1 MYQDDHGF
9 NFYNSENQGYQGGFG
24 EYHDAN
30 QAQQPGSP
38 SPAGSGSG
46 LGRRGIALLLACA
59 LVGGAA
65 GAGGAALYHNLSGSG
80 TTVVYK
86 SERPA
91 DTVSTPASG
100 QLMTAQELYAA
111 NVASCVGITVST
123 TTTNIFGYTSTAA
136 ASGSGF
142 VLSENGYIVTNYH
155 VVEDAARSTEVS
167 ITVAFQNGQSYTA
180 ELVGAEQSND
190 VAVLK
195 IDASGLKPVVLGDS
209 DRLAVGQG
217 VMAIGNPLGE
227 LTYSLTD
234 GLISALDRLITTSM
248 GTMNMFQTNCV
259 INSGNSGGP
268 VFNSYGEVVG
278 IATAK
283 YGGDSSTGAIV
294 EGLGFAIPIN
304 DVKNIL
310 SDLVQYGY
318 VTGKPYMGIQ
328 MQSVPQNAQMYG
340 VSAGAYVTGVASGS
354 AAEKAG
360 LKQGDII
367 VAVDDT
373 VVDSASALSAAVSAY
388 RAGDEAKL
396 TIIRSHEKME
406 LTIVFDE
413 ENEQTVSANQLP
425 QEQTQQSQQQN
436 PQNQNPQGGYQY
448 YWPFG
453 NFFF

>member
-1 MYQDDHGF
+1 M
-9 NFYNSENQGYQGGFG
+9 
-24 EYHDAN
+24 
-30 QAQQPGSP
+30 
-38 SPAGSGSG
+38 
-46 LGRRGIALLLACA
+46 
-59 LVGGAA
+59 
-65 GAGGAALYHNLSGSG
+65 
-80 TTVVYK
+80 
-86 SERPA
+86 
-91 DTVSTPASG
+91 
-100 QLMTAQELYAA
+100 
-111 NVASCVGITVST
+111 
-123 TTTNIFGYTSTAA
+123 
-136 ASGSGF
+136 
-142 VLSENGYIVTNYH
+142 
-155 VVEDAARSTEVS
+155 
-167 ITVAFQNGQSYTA
+167 
-180 ELVGAEQSND
+180 
-190 VAVLK
+190 
-195 IDASGLKPVVLGDS
+195 
-209 DRLAVGQG
+209 
-217 VMAIGNPLGE
+217 
-227 LTYSLTD
+227 
-234 GLISALDRLITTSM
+234 
-248 GTMNMFQTNCV
+248 
-259 INSGNSGGP
+259 
-268 VFNSYGEVVG
+268 
-278 IATAK
+278 
-283 YGGDSSTGAIV
+283 